1 MSRKFLKT
9 RCTVISH
16 IQQISLFSQ
25 RLVQNLVQN
34 SKRAKL
40 VSVLKRMSLLPND
53 LCIPHS
59 VTSSNTNYWSQ
70 PDLAEVGHDI
80 YDQLTG
86 QPRENKQS
94 WKRRLG
100 SVEIKSDHLYSP
112 KEVAAVLSV
121 SYDTAVRIMSR
132 LKRRA
137 NLAKPHAKKRLL
149 RVKGSDLRDYIQ
161 GKLA

>member
-1 MSRKFLKT
+1 
-9 RCTVISH
+9 
-16 IQQISLFSQ
+16 
-25 RLVQNLVQN
+25 
-34 SKRAKL
+34 
-40 VSVLKRMSLLPND
+40 MSLLPND

-59 VTSSNTNYWSQ
+59 VTSANLHAWSQ
-70 PDLAEVGHDI
+70 PDLAQVGHDI
-80 YDQLTG
+80 YHQLTV
-86 QPRENKQS
+86 RRRDNKQS

-132 LKRRA
+132 MRRSA

-161 GKLA
+161 GKLV

>member
-1 MSRKFLKT
+1 
-9 RCTVISH
+9 
-16 IQQISLFSQ
+16 
-25 RLVQNLVQN
+25 
-34 SKRAKL
+34 
-40 VSVLKRMSLLPND
+40 MSLLPNE

-59 VTSSNTNYWSQ
+59 VTSAKPHAWSQ
-70 PDLAEVGHDI
+70 PDLARVGHDI

-86 QPRENKQS
+86 RPRENKQS

-112 KEVAAVLSV
+112 KEVAVVLSV
-121 SYDTAVRIMSR
+121 SYDTAARIMSR
-132 LKRRA
+132 MKRSA

-149 RVKGSDLRDYIQ
+149 RVRGSDLRDYIQ

>member
-1 MSRKFLKT
+1 
-9 RCTVISH
+9 
-16 IQQISLFSQ
+16 
-25 RLVQNLVQN
+25 
-34 SKRAKL
+34 
-40 VSVLKRMSLLPND
+40 MSLLTND
-53 LCIPHS
+53 VSILRS
-59 VTSSNTNYWSQ
+59 VGTGKIHGWNQ
-70 PDLAEVGHDI
+70 PDLSQVGHDI

-86 QPRENKQS
+86 RPRENKQS

-100 SVEIKSDHLYSP
+100 SVEIKSDHLYAP
-112 KEVAAVLSV
+112 KEVAVVLSV

-132 LKRRA
+132 MKRSA

>member
-1 MSRKFLKT
+1 MRGW
-9 RCTVISH
+9 
-16 IQQISLFSQ
+16 
-25 RLVQNLVQN
+25 N
-34 SKRAKL
+34 
-40 VSVLKRMSLLPND
+40 
-53 LCIPHS
+53 
-59 VTSSNTNYWSQ
+59 Q
-70 PDLAEVGHDI
+70 PDLSQVGHDI

-112 KEVAAVLSV
+112 KDVAVVLSV
-121 SYDTAVRIMSR
+121 SYDTAVRVMSR
-132 LKRRA
+132 MKRSA

-149 RVKGSDLRDYIQ
+149 RVRGSDLRDYIQ

>member
-1 MSRKFLKT
+1 LKT
-9 RCTVISH
+9 RCPAISD

-25 RLVQNLVQN
+25 GLVQNLVQN
-34 SKRAKL
+34 LSRAKP
-40 VSVLKRMSLLPND
+40 VSVLERMSLLPND
-53 LCIPHS
+53 LCIPHAVVS
-59 VTSSNTNYWSQ
+59 VNAGAWSQ
-70 PDLAEVGHDI
+70 PDLSQVGHDI

-86 QPRENKQS
+86 QPRKNKQS

-100 SVEIKSDHLYSP
+100 GVEIKFDHLYSP
-112 KEVAAVLSV
+112 REVAVVLSV

-132 LKRRA
+132 MRRSA

>member
-1 MSRKFLKT
+1 
-9 RCTVISH
+9 
-16 IQQISLFSQ
+16 
-25 RLVQNLVQN
+25 
-34 SKRAKL
+34 
-40 VSVLKRMSLLPND
+40 MSLLLND

-59 VTSSNTNYWSQ
+59 VTSVNMQAWSQ
-70 PDLAEVGHDI
+70 LDLSQVGHDI

-86 QPRENKQS
+86 RPRENRES
-94 WKRRLG
+94 WKRRLV

-132 LKRRA
+132 MKRSA